1 MLNKGLAGSKGS
13 ESEAYRGLEIY
24 IYIYISGMPVLYNI
38 KDL

>member
-24 IYIYISGMPVLYNI
+24 IYISGMPVLYNI